1 MKIYA
6 HRGSSIAHPELTMV
20 AYKAALDDG
29 ADGFECDV
37 RLTKDN
43 QLVLWHDAD
52 MQRIAGNAARI
63 ADSTFNEIKSHYPQ
77 VITLDQLLVFARDNK
92 KELAIETKHPV
103 PSASAVEKKV
113 MHLLGQEKTVADI
126 HLMSFSWLA
135 LEIIRKIEPQQK
147 TVALLH
153 DTFSFAMRRFTSAQS
168 IGPGITAFRQKP
180 HLNQDP
186 RNLFVWTV
194 DDADDMRFCADNGVD
209 VLITNTPSFA
219 RSVLGYNY

>member
-6 HRGSSIAHPELTMV
+6 HRGSSIEHPELTMA
-20 AYKAALDDG
+20 AYKAAIDDG

-43 QLVLWHDAD
+43 QLVLWHDPD
-52 MQRIAGNAARI
+52 MQRVAGNSARI
-63 ADSTFNEIKSHYPQ
+63 ADLTFKEIKSHYPQ
-77 VITLDQLLVFARDNK
+77 AITLEELLTLARNNK

-113 MHLLGQEKTVADI
+113 MRLLAEEKRVADI
-126 HLMSFSWLA
+126 HVMSFSWLA
-135 LEIIRKIEPQQK
+135 LENIRKIDPQQK

-153 DTFSFAMRRFTSAQS
+153 DTFSCAMRRFTSAQS
-168 IGPGITAFRQKP
+168 IGPGITAFRKKP

-186 RNLFVWTV
+186 RNLFIWTV

-209 VLITNTPSFA
+209 VLITNTPSYA
-219 RSVLGYNY
+219 RSVLGYN

>member
-6 HRGSSIAHPELTMV
+6 HRGSSIEHPELTIA
-20 AYKAALDDG
+20 AYKAAIDDG

-37 RLTKDN
+37 RITKDN

-52 MQRIAGNAARI
+52 MQRVAGNSARI
-63 ADSTFNEIKSHYPQ
+63 ADSTFKEIKSHYPQ
-77 VITLDQLLVFARDNK
+77 LTTLEELLILARDNK

-103 PSASAVEKKV
+103 PTASAVEKKV
-113 MHLLGQEKTVADI
+113 MRLLSQEKQVADI
-126 HLMSFSWLA
+126 HVMSFSWLA
-135 LEIIRKIEPQQK
+135 LENIRKIDPKQK

-168 IGPGITAFRQKP
+168 IGPGITAFRKKP

-186 RNLFVWTV
+186 RNLFIWTV

-209 VLITNTPSFA
+209 VLITNTPSYA
-219 RSVLGYNY
+219 RSVLGYN

>member
-6 HRGSSIAHPELTMV
+6 HRGSSIEHPELTMA
-20 AYKAALDDG
+20 AYKAAIDDG

-37 RLTKDN
+37 RLSKDN
-43 QLVLWHDAD
+43 QLVLWHDSD
-52 MQRIAGNAARI
+52 MNRIAGNGARI
-63 ADSTFNEIKSHYPQ
+63 ADLTLKEIKTHYQQ
-77 VITLDQLLVFARDNK
+77 VMTLEELLVLARDNK

-103 PSASAVEKKV
+103 RSASAVEKKV
-113 MHLLGQEKTVADI
+113 MNLLQQEKAIADI
-126 HLMSFSWLA
+126 HVMSFSWLA
-135 LEIIRKIEPQQK
+135 LENVRKIDPQQK

-168 IGPGITAFRQKP
+168 IGPGITAFRKKP

-186 RNLFVWTV
+186 RNLFIWTV

-209 VLITNTPSFA
+209 VLITNTPSYA
-219 RSVLGYNY
+219 RSVLGYN

>member
-6 HRGSSIAHPELTMV
+6 HRGSSIEHPELTMA
-20 AYKAALDDG
+20 AYKAAITDG

-37 RLTKDN
+37 RLTKDD

-52 MQRIAGNAARI
+52 MQRIAGNSARI
-63 ADSTFNEIKSHYPQ
+63 ADSTFKEIKSHYPQ
-77 VITLDQLLVFARDNK
+77 AMRLEELLIFARDNK

-103 PSASAVEKKV
+103 PTASAVEKKV
-113 MHLLGQEKTVADI
+113 MRLLAQEKQVADI
-126 HLMSFSWLA
+126 HVMSFSWLA
-135 LEIIRKIEPQQK
+135 LENIRKIDPEQK

-168 IGPGITAFRQKP
+168 IGPGITAFRKKP

-186 RNLFVWTV
+186 RNLFIWTV

-209 VLITNTPSFA
+209 VLITNTPSYA
-219 RSVLGYNY
+219 RSVLGYN

>member
-1 MKIYA
+1 MA
-6 HRGSSIAHPELTMV
+6 
-20 AYKAALDDG
+20 AYKAAVDEG

-37 RLTKDN
+37 RITKDK

-52 MQRIAGNAARI
+52 MQRVAGNSARI
-63 ADSTFNEIKSHYPQ
+63 ADSTLKEIKSHYQ
-77 VITLDQLLVFARDNK
+77 QAITLDELLILARDNK

-103 PSASAVEKKV
+103 PTGSAVEKGV
-113 MHLLGQEKTVADI
+113 MELLSQEKPVVDI
-126 HLMSFSWLA
+126 HVMSFSWLA
-135 LEIIRKIEPQQK
+135 LENIRKINPEQK

-153 DTFSFAMRRFTSAQS
+153 DTFSFAMRRFTSAQA
-168 IGPGITAFRQKP
+168 IGPGITAFRKKP

-186 RNLFVWTV
+186 HNLFVWTV

-219 RSVLGYNY
+219 RSVLGYN

>member
-6 HRGSSIAHPELTMV
+6 HRGSSARHPELTMA
-20 AYKAALDDG
+20 AYKAAIDDG

-52 MQRIAGNAARI
+52 MNRVAGNSARI
-63 ADSTFNEIKSHYPQ
+63 ADSNFNEIKQHYPQ
-77 VITLDQLLVFARDNK
+77 VLILEELLVLARDNK

-103 PSASAVEKKV
+103 PTGSAVEKKV
-113 MHLLGQEKTVADI
+113 MELLAQEKPVADI
-126 HLMSFSWLA
+126 HIMSFSWLA
-135 LEIIRKIEPQQK
+135 LENIRKIDPTQS

-153 DTFSFAMRRFTSAQS
+153 DRYSFAMRRFTSANA
-168 IGPGITAFRQKP
+168 IGPGITAFRKKP

-186 RNLFVWTV
+186 RKLFVWTV
-194 DDADDMRFCADNGVD
+194 DDADDMRFCAGNGVD
-209 VLITNTPSFA
+209 VLITNTPSYA
-219 RSVLGYNY
+219 RSVLGYH